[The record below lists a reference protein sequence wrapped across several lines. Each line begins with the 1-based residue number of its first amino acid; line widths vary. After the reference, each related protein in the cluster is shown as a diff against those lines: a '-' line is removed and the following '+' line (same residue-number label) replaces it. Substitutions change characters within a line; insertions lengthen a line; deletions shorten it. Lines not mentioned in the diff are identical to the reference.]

1 MTILL
6 FLLCVL
12 HRNYAAFIPNI
23 GTEYWSSGVI
33 DSKILT
39 MPSNPHKSLQS
50 SHVQPAQAQS
60 LFGSLGS
67 YFSSSDEGLVT
78 ERDNFVCAKLPLLK
92 IIAEKCVRFERILF
106 VSPQVI
112 QRDTQA
118 VKETFVQLCCG
129 VLGIFLSDR
138 EISKMSERGG
148 GFFYRLPADARG
160 MLRRDLND
168 FEWRVKMKLEVAMI
182 DARPECLPAGFVEEF
197 RERNIL
203 LYRHPLSMVE
213 NELFYLKDVGIPASE
228 NKTRTVP
235 LWVEELKA
243 SALKSQRN
251 GPFKICQTF
260 VPVIPKEQLEI
271 EAIQLEFERQVQ
283 LEKSE
288 EYLKRLEPIYGRF
301 EEIKLEEEHSI
312 EIEEDKPTE
321 EDFLTEDEYEIIE
334 REDCIKEATK
344 SHLSPFNLSI
354 EWN

>member
-1 MTILL
+1 
-6 FLLCVL
+6 
-12 HRNYAAFIPNI
+12 
-23 GTEYWSSGVI
+23 
-33 DSKILT
+33 
-39 MPSNPHKSLQS
+39 
-50 SHVQPAQAQS
+50 
-60 LFGSLGS
+60 
-67 YFSSSDEGLVT
+67 
-78 ERDNFVCAKLPLLK
+78 
-92 IIAEKCVRFERILF
+92 
-106 VSPQVI
+106 
-112 QRDTQA
+112 
-118 VKETFVQLCCG
+118 
-129 VLGIFLSDR
+129 
-138 EISKMSERGG
+138 MSERGG

-182 DARPECLPAGFVEEF
+182 DARPECIPAGFVEEF